1 MSSAGN
7 GEASTPRTGDEEVG
21 GNTPL
26 DVVAREIQRV
36 ADEIEL
42 AAGLTSTSSA
52 VEDNEEMDEPVKKK
66 EKSEE
71 NKEEDRDRD
80 DGSPPMSNA

>member
-1 MSSAGN
+1 MSSAGV
-7 GEASTPRTGDEEVG
+7 GEASTPRTGNEEIR

-42 AAGLTSTSSA
+42 TAGLTSTSS
-52 VEDNEEMDEPVKKK
+52 VEEDKEEVDEPVKKK